1 MVIMH
6 ETLKL
11 LHYAEAQDV
20 RFFRIGT
27 SGGLGMTLLS
37 LLYSTYICFGKCSC
51 VLKNFKCVVFSIKCY
66 ALFFE
71 GYFFHGRCLRP
82 GLLFTCKEDKYGC
95 PLICDIAIYYL
106 PLP

>member
-27 SGGLGMTLLS
+27 SGGLGMTLFNIII
-37 LLYSTYICFGKCSC
+37 LLHIHLFWKMFLC
-51 VLKNFKCVVFSIKCY
+51 V
-66 ALFFE
+66 
-71 GYFFHGRCLRP
+71 
-82 GLLFTCKEDKYGC
+82 KEF
-95 PLICDIAIYYL
+95 
-106 PLP
+106 